1 MLLRVCHM
9 KNPIKFFKNPTYPN
23 SNNHPL
29 SIFRF
34 GDSEGVLFAILL
46 IVNAL
51 SKP

>member
-1 MLLRVCHM
+1 M
-9 KNPIKFFKNPTYPN
+9 KNPIKFFKNPTNPN
-23 SNNHPL
+23 SNNNPL